1 VHPRL
6 AKCPA
11 GRACRRPFLRAQE
24 RRRTRQ
30 DGGSRR
36 AVDQRTA
43 EGRALYHDRIE
54 KLLRI
59 RSEKYT
65 RADRSTGHVRVPYE
79 VI

>member
-1 VHPRL
+1 
-6 AKCPA
+6 
-11 GRACRRPFLRAQE
+11 LRAQE

-36 AVDQRTA
+36 AEDQRNA

-59 RSEKYT
+59 RSEK
-65 RADRSTGHVRVPYE
+65 
-79 VI
+79 